1 MLAQIEEIHPEDV
14 RIVFR
19 QFPLMSIHD
28 KASLAGQATEA
39 AGDQG
44 AFWEMHDYLF
54 DHYDE
59 WVQLTPESFIQ
70 WLVDAAENLEIDVER
85 FQSDIEGGVFEPKMI
100 DAFNA
105 ALTHGIS
112 GTPTIFLN
120 ETTFQLAPQLPILE
134 ASIKLLLIDEMKFH
148 EYPQVTIEPG
158 INYSA
163 RLHLNVGEVVI
174 QLFPDSAPWAVN
186 SFLFLA
192 RSGWFDTNLI
202 HRVISGVLVETG
214 DPSGTGFGDPGYFY
228 DVESDPALTFDSPG
242 MVAITSNGPSTNGS
256 RFFITFIELPEL
268 DGSHTIFG
276 RVVEGLDLLME
287 LGERDPLDN
296 ILDPPEAF
304 IESISIEER

>member
-1 MLAQIEEIHPEDV
+1 
-14 RIVFR
+14 
-19 QFPLMSIHD
+19 MSIHD

-39 AGDQG
+39 AGAQG

-54 DHYDE
+54 DHHDE

-70 WLVDAAENLEIDVER
+70 WLVEAAENLEIDVER

-100 DAFNA
+100 EAHNA

-112 GTPTIFLN
+112 STPTIFLN
-120 ETTFQLAPQLPILE
+120 ESKFQLAPQLPFLE
-134 ASIKLLLIDEMKFH
+134 ASIKLLLINDMKFH
-148 EYPQVTIEPG
+148 EYPETTIEPG

-163 RLHLNVGEVVI
+163 RLQLNIGEVVL
-174 QLFPDSAPWAVN
+174 QLYPDSAPRAVN
-186 SFLFLA
+186 SFVFLA

-202 HRVISGVLVETG
+202 HRVIPEVLVETG

-228 DVESDPALTFDSPG
+228 GVESDPALTFDSPG
-242 MVAITSNGPSTNGS
+242 MVAITSAGPSTNGS
-256 RFFITFIELPEL
+256 RFFITFTPLPEL

-276 RVVEGLDLLME
+276 RVVEGLDLLRE
-287 LGERDPLDN
+287 LSERDPLDN
-296 ILDPPEAF
+296 ILDLAEAY